1 MNRENC
7 RQRVS
12 PRSWEFKLHERAGR
26 YKGLLALLV
35 ALILAVA
42 FRQYLSDIGSF
53 IAQEFGDLVHWFIS
67 LPVFLGFR
75 PFQYMLNPYVWPH
88 VTSEFGVHLK
98 LVAEAV
104 FLSLLIAI
112 PLGIILHRL
121 TWAYLPVFVVLDGI
135 YAIPSLALFALLLPF
150 THLSDATVLIP
161 MVAYAQ
167 FILVR
172 NVVAGL
178 NAVPTEAKEAARG
191 MGMNRWQILVRAELP
206 LALPV
211 IVAGARIATVA
222 SIGIAAIAALVAIP
236 DLGALFFDATT
247 NAGVNAFPS
256 IEAGAFCVIVLA
268 LGADLM
274 FRVVERYI
282 PANRIARASRQGDAH
297 LEPLSNAA

>member
-1 MNRENC
+1 
-7 RQRVS
+7 
-12 PRSWEFKLHERAGR
+12 
-26 YKGLLALLV
+26 
-35 ALILAVA
+35 
-42 FRQYLSDIGSF
+42 
-53 IAQEFGDLVHWFIS
+53 
-67 LPVFLGFR
+67 
-75 PFQYMLNPYVWPH
+75 MLNPYVWPH
-88 VTSEFGVHLK
+88 VTSEFGVHLR
-98 LVAEAV
+98 LVVEAV
-104 FLSLLIAI
+104 CISLVIAL
-112 PLGIILHRL
+112 PLGIVLHRL
-121 TWAYLPVFVVLDGI
+121 SWAYLPVFVVLDGI
-135 YAIPSLALFALLLPF
+135 YAIPSLALFALLVPF

-178 NAVPTEAKEAARG
+178 NGVPLEAKEAARG
-191 MGMNRWQILVRAELP
+191 MGMNRWQILIRVEIP

-256 IEAGAFCVIVLA
+256 IEAGAFCVILLA

-274 FRVVERYI
+274 FRVVEHYI
-282 PANRIARASRQGDAH
+282 PANRVARASRQTVMR
-297 LEPLSNAA
+297 LKPVTEAA